1 MAMNAEKGI
10 PILISLDAKFT
21 TEGQA
26 EDSMRLI
33 TTGELRK
40 DAGGYV
46 IRYEESID
54 EDQPPHQIEIAMHN
68 DVISMNRRGSFEAD
82 MVFEKGKRFE
92 SRYRTPYGAMEMAVF
107 CTKANYVVDSNGGE
121 IALQYQLDLG
131 NQYAAMH
138 NMNYHFMRKKSL

>member
-1 MAMNAEKGI
+1 MNAAKGI

-33 TTGELRK
+33 TTGKLEK
-40 DAGGYV
+40 NAEGYV

-54 EDQPPHQIEIAMHN
+54 EDQPPHQVEIAMRD
-68 DVISMNRRGSFEAD
+68 DVISMNRSGSMEAD

-92 SRYRTPYGAMEMAVF
+92 SRYKTPYGAVEMAVF
-107 CTKANYVVDSNGGE
+107 CTKANYTVDRDGGGE
-121 IALQYQLDLG
+121 IALEYQLDLG
-131 NQYAAMH
+131 NHYAAMH
-138 NMNYHFMRKKSL
+138 NMNFHFMRNKSS

>member
-1 MAMNAEKGI
+1 MNAPKGV
-10 PILISLDAKFT
+10 PILISLDARFT
-21 TEGQA
+21 AEGQA

-33 TTGELRK
+33 TTGELEK
-40 DAGGYV
+40 NAEGYV

-54 EDQPPHQIEIAMHN
+54 EDSPPHQVEIAMHK
-68 DVISMNRRGSFEAD
+68 DVISMNRKGSIEAD

-92 SRYRTPYGAMEMAVF
+92 SRYRTPYGAMDMAVF
-107 CTKANYVVDSNGGE
+107 CTKAVYTVDRDGGE

-138 NMNYHFMRKKSL
+138 NMNYHFMRKKSS

>member
-1 MAMNAEKGI
+1 MNKAKGI

-21 TEGQA
+21 AEGQE

-33 TTGELRK
+33 TTGELQK
-40 DAGGYV
+40 DADGYV

-54 EDQPPHQIEIAMHN
+54 EDAPPHQVEIAMHN
-68 DVISMNRRGSFEAD
+68 DVISMNRKGSVEAD

-107 CTKANYVVDSNGGE
+107 CTKAAYSVDGDGGE

-131 NQYAAMH
+131 NRFAAMH
-138 NMNYHFMRKKSL
+138 NMNYHFMRKKSS